1 VPPGGVRAQRGGRAG
16 RAHTGADLGRRV
28 EMEPTGR
35 DRSLI
40 VPLLLGVAAATMVS
54 RSIELRSIC
63 DARLTDDEVQ
73 KRVDAQDPA

>member
-1 VPPGGVRAQRGGRAG
+1 
-16 RAHTGADLGRRV
+16 
-28 EMEPTGR
+28 MEPTGR